1 MRTAGE
7 AALTYLA
14 SSQAL
19 VLQLTP
25 GFVIREANSYA
36 CRRLGITPDD
46 VQGKPFE
53 DLLVDFISSGD
64 LMSFVDHDGPP
75 RLLSLSTANR
85 VPESFLF
92 KFYTVPD
99 GVLVIGNLDVDEQ
112 RRLGD
117 EVLSLNSELNELT
130 RQLHQANAE
139 LEQLNELKDRF
150 LGMAAHDLRHP
161 LGVLI
166 TYTDLLLTES
176 RERLTAEE
184 IGFVQDCAE
193 AAHGMARM
201 VDDFLDVSL
210 ISAGRFAIDPA
221 PTSCEDLLAS
231 AMVVVRVLSDR
242 KQVHVHVDN
251 YAGDRIV
258 ILDAPKVQQV
268 LVNLIV
274 NAVEYS
280 RPGQEVQVE
289 LRAGG
294 GNLEVFVRDEG
305 PGIDPE
311 DKERLCTS
319 FEKAGVRK
327 TSGERSTGLGL
338 TIARMV
344 VETHGGHIWVDS
356 TRGAGERNDP

>member
-19 VLQLTP
+19 VLPLTP
-25 GFVIREANSYA
+25 GLAIREANFYA

-64 LMSFVDHDGPP
+64 LMSFVDHHGPP

-92 KFYTVPD
+92 KFHTVPG

-130 RQLHQANAE
+130 RRLHQANAE